1 MPYDYVTDS
10 SHTFAVGRRG
20 NINAAISSLYSD
32 PEGQSR
38 DSPIASP
45 VTAGWFVTSH

>member
-1 MPYDYVTDS
+1 MPYDYVTDR

-20 NINAAISSLYSD
+20 NIIAAISSRYSD

-38 DSPIASP
+38 DRPMASP
-45 VTAGWFVTSH
+45 VTGGWFVTSD